1 MLLQV
6 RDVFEEVQL
15 MVERHVVKK
24 NEVLVNLAHVAD
36 VRNNGQA
43 EFRHSVLC
51 LPPITQSPVPVTE

>member
-1 MLLQV
+1 
-6 RDVFEEVQL
+6 
-15 MVERHVVKK
+15 VVKK